1 MEGGPGENQR
11 ERKPTPMMRS
21 MFAAVSGLR
30 NHQTM
35 MDVIASNISNVN
47 SFGYKSQR
55 TTFKDSLYQN
65 LSGAGAPVPPS
76 LGGTNP
82 RQVGLGMSLNSID
95 TLMTQGNAQSTG
107 VVTDMMI
114 QGDGFFRIAS
124 PGSTFGGV
132 GGNDVTAGGEQ
143 YTRAGNFSFD
153 SAGHLVT
160 TKGQYVLGT
169 IAATGNIGRLQ
180 VNPATTAAIN
190 VDAAGGVT
198 SISTAGIATPI
209 GTLNLAK
216 FANAPGLERIGDNL
230 YRASNNSGLA
240 VNGAPGGVAGHGT
253 VVPGAVEMSNVDLAL
268 EFTNMIIAQ
277 RGFQANS
284 RAITTSDEM
293 LSELVNLKR

>member
-1 MEGGPGENQR
+1 
-11 ERKPTPMMRS
+11 MMRS

-35 MDVIASNISNVN
+35 MDVLSSNIANVN
-47 SFGYKSQR
+47 TFGYKSQR
-55 TTFKDSLYQN
+55 ASFKDSLYQN

-114 QGDGFFRIAS
+114 QGDGFFRVAA
-124 PGSTFGGV
+124 PGTTFGGT
-132 GGNDVTAGGEQ
+132 GGNDLTAGGEQ

-153 SAGHLVT
+153 AQGYLVT
-160 TKGQYVLGT
+160 SKGQYVLGVV
-169 IAATGNIGRLQ
+169 AATGNVGRIQ
-180 VNPATTAAIN
+180 VDPATTAAVN
-190 VDAAGGVT
+190 VDPAGGV
-198 SISTAGIATPI
+198 SAIDTAGVSTPVAT
-209 GTLNLAK
+209 LSLAK

-230 YRASNNSGLA
+230 YRASNNSGAA
-240 VNGAPGGVAGHGT
+240 VNGAPGGAAGHGV
-253 VVPGAVEMSNVDLAL
+253 VVPGALEMSNVDLAL

-284 RAITTSDEM
+284 RAITTSDDM
-293 LSELVNLKR
+293 LQELVNLKR

>member
-1 MEGGPGENQR
+1 
-11 ERKPTPMMRS
+11 MMRS

-35 MDVIASNISNVN
+35 MDTLASNISNVN
-47 SFGYKSQR
+47 TFGFKAQR
-55 TTFKDSLYQN
+55 VSFKDSLYQN

-76 LGGTNP
+76 TGGTNP

-107 VVTDMMI
+107 VVTDMMV
-114 QGDGFFRIAS
+114 QGDGFFRIAAA
-124 PGSTFGGV
+124 GSTFGGA
-132 GGNDVTAGGEQ
+132 GGNDVTGGGEL

-160 TKGQYVLGT
+160 TKGQYVLGLV
-169 IAATGNIGRLQ
+169 AATGNVGRFQ
-180 VNPATTAAIN
+180 VDPATTAAIN

-198 SISTAGIATPI
+198 AIDTAGTATLI
-209 GTLNLAK
+209 GTISLAK
-216 FANAPGLERIGDNL
+216 FANAPGLERAGDNL
-230 YRASNNSGLA
+230 WRASNNSGAA
-240 VNGAPGGVAGHGT
+240 VVGAPGGAAGHGN
-253 VVPGAVEMSNVDLAL
+253 VVPGALEMSNVDLAL

-277 RGFQANS
+277 RGFQANG

-293 LSELVNLKR
+293 LNELVNLKR

>member
-1 MEGGPGENQR
+1 
-11 ERKPTPMMRS
+11 MMRS

-35 MDVIASNISNVN
+35 MDVLASNISNVN
-47 SFGYKSQR
+47 TFGYKAQR

-95 TLMTQGNAQSTG
+95 TLMTQGNSQSTG

-114 QGDGFFRIAS
+114 QGDGFFRVAA

-132 GGNDVTAGGEQ
+132 GGNDVTGGGEQ

-153 SAGHLVT
+153 SQGYLVT

-169 IAATGNIGRLQ
+169 VADLLDLL
-180 VNPATTAAIN
+180 VEELL
-190 VDAAGGVT
+190 VDQGGV
-198 SISTAGIATPI
+198 
-209 GTLNLAK
+209 LL
-216 FANAPGLERIGDNL
+216 LRERPL
-230 YRASNNSGLA
+230 
-240 VNGAPGGVAGHGT
+240 GHGL
-253 VVPGAVEMSNVDLAL
+253 GS
-268 EFTNMIIAQ
+268 
-277 RGFQANS
+277 RGLRGHLWSPFPAGSDSSGPLQA
-284 RAITTSDEM
+284 
-293 LSELVNLKR
+293 

>member
-1 MEGGPGENQR
+1 
-11 ERKPTPMMRS
+11 MMRS

-35 MDVIASNISNVN
+35 MDVLASNISNVN
-47 SFGYKSQR
+47 TFGYKSQR

-95 TLMTQGNAQSTG
+95 TLMTQGNSQSTG

-114 QGDGFFRIAS
+114 QGDGFFRVSA
-124 PGSTFGGV
+124 PGATFGGV
-132 GGNDVTAGGEQ
+132 GGNDMTGGGEQ

-153 SAGHLVT
+153 SQGYLVT

-169 IAATGNIGRLQ
+169 LATTGNVGRLQ
-180 VNPATTAAIN
+180 VDPATTAAIN
-190 VDAAGGVT
+190 VDAAGAVSAVSAAGVT
-198 SISTAGIATPI
+198 TAI
-209 GTLNLAK
+209 GTVSLAK
-216 FANAPGLERIGDNL
+216 FANAPGLERLGDNL
-230 YRASNNSGLA
+230 YRASNNSGAA
-240 VNGAPGGVAGHGT
+240 VNGAPGGAAGHGT
-253 VVPGAVEMSNVDLAL
+253 LVPGALEMSNVDLAL

-284 RAITTSDEM
+284 RAITTSDDM
-293 LSELVNLKR
+293 LQELVNLKR

>member
-1 MEGGPGENQR
+1 
-11 ERKPTPMMRS
+11 MMRS

-47 SFGYKSQR
+47 TFGFKAQR
-55 TTFKDSLYQN
+55 TSFKDSLYQN

-82 RQVGLGMSLNSID
+82 RQVGLGMALNSID

-114 QGDGFFRIAS
+114 QGDGFFRIAAA
-124 PGSTFGGV
+124 GATFGGT
-132 GGNDVTAGGEQ
+132 GGNDLTAGGEL

-160 TKGQYVLGT
+160 TGGQYFLCTV
-169 IAATGNIGRLQ
+169 AATGNVGRLQ
-180 VNPATTAAIN
+180 VDPATTAAIN
-190 VDAAGGVT
+190 VDAAGAVT
-198 SISTAGIATPI
+198 AIDTAGVATLV
-209 GTLNLAK
+209 GTISLAK
-216 FANAPGLERIGDNL
+216 FANSPGLERAGDNL
-230 YRASNNSGLA
+230 WRASNNSGPA
-240 VNGAPGGVAGHGT
+240 VVGAPGGAAGHGA
-253 VVPGAVEMSNVDLAL
+253 VVPGALEMSNVDLAL

-277 RGFQANS
+277 RGFQANG

-293 LSELVNLKR
+293 LNELVNLKR

>member
-1 MEGGPGENQR
+1 
-11 ERKPTPMMRS
+11 MMRS

-35 MDVIASNISNVN
+35 MDVLSSNIANVN
-47 SFGYKSQR
+47 TFGYKSQR
-55 TTFKDSLYQN
+55 ATFKDSLYQN

-114 QGDGFFRIAS
+114 QGDGFFRVAA

-153 SAGHLVT
+153 SQGYLVT
-160 TKGQYVLGT
+160 SKGQYVLGT
-169 IAATGNIGRLQ
+169 VAATGNVGRIQ
-180 VNPATTAAIN
+180 VDPATTAAVN
-190 VDAAGGVT
+190 VDAAGGVAA
-198 SISTAGIATPI
+198 IDTAGVSTPI
-209 GTLNLAK
+209 AQLSLAK

-230 YRASNNSGLA
+230 YRASNNSGAA
-240 VNGAPGGVAGHGT
+240 VNGAPGGAAGHGV
-253 VVPGAVEMSNVDLAL
+253 VVPGALEMSNVDLAL

-284 RAITTSDEM
+284 RAITTSDDM
-293 LSELVNLKR
+293 LQELVNLKR

>member
-1 MEGGPGENQR
+1 
-11 ERKPTPMMRS
+11 MMRS

-35 MDVIASNISNVN
+35 MDVLASNISNVN
-47 SFGYKSQR
+47 TFGYKSQR
-55 TTFKDSLYQN
+55 TSFKDSLYQN
-65 LSGAGAPVPPS
+65 LSGAGAPTPPS
-76 LGGTNP
+76 TGGTNP

-114 QGDGFFRIAS
+114 QGDGFFRVAAA
-124 PGSTFGGV
+124 GSTFGGV
-132 GGNDVTAGGEQ
+132 GGNDRTAGGEL

-169 IAATGNIGRLQ
+169 VAATGNVGRLQ
-180 VNPATTAAIN
+180 VDPATTAAIN
-190 VDAAGGVT
+190 VDSSGAVT
-198 SISTAGIATPI
+198 AVDTAGVSTLI
-209 GTLNLAK
+209 GTLSLAK
-216 FANAPGLERIGDNL
+216 FANSPGLERAGDNL
-230 YRASNNSGLA
+230 YRASNNSGAPVL
-240 VNGAPGGVAGHGT
+240 GAPGGAAGHGS
-253 VVPGAVEMSNVDLAL
+253 VVPGALEMSNVDLAL

-284 RAITTSDEM
+284 RAITTSDDM
-293 LSELVNLKR
+293 LQELVNLKR